1 MSDSNLKKEC
11 FDCEFY
17 SFGTTKLF
25 ESRANKYGIRLK
37 RITFLG
43 LLSPVLLGGFVAAF
57 STDSEVLKQILLPL
71 CGLLTVVQAIYSLF
85 SLTYKWDEKHSY
97 AIVAVKDNVRL
108 SNEFN
113 KLKKL
118 DDAQITTLY
127 PQLREEYDRQLLMDT
142 AQSISKEE
150 ERFSMRQAL
159 FHFKSPCP
167 TCNQIPQKLAAT
179 DCDTCGNY

>member
-1 MSDSNLKKEC
+1 MTESTLKKEC

-25 ESRANKYGIRLK
+25 EGRANKYGTRLK

-43 LLSPVLLGGFVAAF
+43 LLSPIVLGGFVAAF
-57 STDSEVLKQILLPL
+57 STDSEVLKQIFLPL
-71 CGLLTVVQAIYSLF
+71 CGLLTVGQGVYSLF

-97 AIVAVKDNVRL
+97 SIGAIKDNARL
-108 SNEFN
+108 TSEFN

-118 DDAQITTLY
+118 DDSDIKESYQK
-127 PQLREEYDRQLLMDT
+127 LREEYDRQLVADT
-142 AQSISKEE
+142 AQSITKEE
-150 ERFSMRQAL
+150 ERYSMRQSL
-159 FHFKSPCP
+159 FHFKSKCS
-167 TCNQIPQKLAAT
+167 TCELVPKKLAPT